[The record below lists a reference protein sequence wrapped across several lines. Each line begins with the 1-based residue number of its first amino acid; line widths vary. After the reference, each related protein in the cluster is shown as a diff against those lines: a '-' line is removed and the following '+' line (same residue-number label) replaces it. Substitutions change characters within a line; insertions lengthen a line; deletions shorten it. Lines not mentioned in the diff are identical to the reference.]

1 MSNNSNLFAGFDLS
15 TQQLKFTA
23 INEIG
28 KVVFEEL
35 VNFDKE
41 LPSYG
46 TKNGVISN
54 ENVVIC
60 PTLMWVESI
69 DLLLNKLS
77 EKKFPFHQIKAMS
90 GAAQQHGSVYWSENS
105 LGILENLNPTESLVS
120 QFINAFS
127 IPDSPTWQDSSTTE
141 QCKNLEKL
149 IGGKEILVN
158 LSGSIAYERFTGNQM
173 TKFSQTNPL
182 AYSKTK
188 RISLIS
194 SFLASIFLDGDG
206 EKLKLKLDCRIIPF
220 TGDNPATLISMN
232 LTPGDIL
239 ISLGTSDTILLY
251 TTKPSPTIESHTL
264 CHPTNP
270 SAYMSMICY
279 KNGSL
284 TREYIRDKY
293 TTTIRN
299 DSNDTSLL
307 SSAWTLFNQL
317 LKTSKPNKRKMGFYF
332 LVQEII
338 PFAKGIYRFEDSQLI
353 DEFQDDPKLDNVRC
367 IIESQFISMRIRIEK
382 LINDFENLVNK
393 VVVVGGAS
401 KNHEILQVLSDV
413 FGKEIW
419 KQKHHHNCNDN
430 NNVNA
435 ASMGAA
441 MKAKMAFNYEND
453 FEDEKLE
460 INSFVSV
467 VKPRIEYTDIY
478 KDMFNIYKEL
488 ENIVINNQ
496 ISRIQE

>member
-1 MSNNSNLFAGFDLS
+1 
-15 TQQLKFTA
+15 
-23 INEIG
+23 
-28 KVVFEEL
+28 
-35 VNFDKE
+35 
-41 LPSYG
+41 
-46 TKNGVISN
+46 
-54 ENVVIC
+54 
-60 PTLMWVESI
+60 
-69 DLLLNKLS
+69 
-77 EKKFPFHQIKAMS
+77 
-90 GAAQQHGSVYWSENS
+90 
-105 LGILENLNPTESLVS
+105 
-120 QFINAFS
+120 
-127 IPDSPTWQDSSTTE
+127 SPTWQDSSTTE

-158 LSGSIAYERFTGNQM
+158 LSGSIAYERFTGNQI

-194 SFLASIFLDGDG
+194 SFLASIFLGRFAPIDIADGSGMNLLDINNKQWND
-206 EKLKLKLDCRIIPF
+206 ELLKICGNDCRIIPF

-284 TREYIRDKY
+284 T
-293 TTTIRN
+293 
-299 DSNDTSLL
+299 L
-307 SSAWTLFNQL
+307 
-317 LKTSKPNKRKMGFYF
+317 
-332 LVQEII
+332 QEII

-430 NNVNA
+430 NDVNA

-441 MKAKMAFNYEND
+441 MKAKMAFNFEND

-467 VKPRIEYTDIY
+467 AKPRIEYTDIY
-478 KDMFNIYKEL
+478 KDMFNVYKEL
-488 ENIVINNQ
+488 ENIVINNR

>member
-23 INEIG
+23 INEIS

-60 PTLMWVESI
+60 PTLMWIESI

-105 LGILENLNPTESLVS
+105 LGILENLNPTEILVS

-158 LSGSIAYERFTGNQM
+158 LSGSIAYERFTGNQI

-194 SFLASIFLDGDG
+194 SFLASIFLGRFAPIDIADGSGMNLLDINNKQWND
-206 EKLKLKLDCRIIPF
+206 ELLKICGNDCRIIPF

-284 TREYIRDKY
+284 T
-293 TTTIRN
+293 
-299 DSNDTSLL
+299 L
-307 SSAWTLFNQL
+307 
-317 LKTSKPNKRKMGFYF
+317 
-332 LVQEII
+332 QEII

-367 IIESQFISMRIRIEK
+367 IIESQFISMRIRIKK
-382 LINDFENLVNK
+382 LINDFENSVNK

-401 KNHEILQVLSDV
+401 KNYEILQVFYGGCYESKDGIQL
-413 FGKEIW
+413 
-419 KQKHHHNCNDN
+419 
-430 NNVNA
+430 
-435 ASMGAA
+435 
-441 MKAKMAFNYEND
+441 END

-467 VKPRIEYTDIY
+467 AKPRIEYTDIY
-478 KDMFNIYKEL
+478 KDMFNVYKEL
-488 ENIVINNQ
+488 ENIVINNR